1 MLENIGSAKIILDK
15 DLNSKS
21 LSEEITK
28 MIKDPNKL
36 MEMGLKANKIET
48 KNVEEKIF
56 VEL

>member
-15 DLNSKS
+15 NLNSKT

-36 MEMGLKANKIET
+36 IQMGLKANKIET
-48 KNVEEKIF
+48 QNVEEKIY